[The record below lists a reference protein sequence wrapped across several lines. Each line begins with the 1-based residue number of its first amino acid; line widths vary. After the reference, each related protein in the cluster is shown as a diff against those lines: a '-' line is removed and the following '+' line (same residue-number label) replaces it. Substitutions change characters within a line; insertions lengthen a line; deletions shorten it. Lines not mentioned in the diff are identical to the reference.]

1 MSTESIN
8 QSFQAIRIELG
19 RHINLRTQLAGLLI
33 NKKVA
38 AVATQLFTII
48 LLGGFISMIFLLL
61 SFAFVFWY
69 GSSVGPYHHGFL
81 IISLVYFIVGVIV
94 FVNRKRLFYQP
105 IIRKLSENDINF
117 LNYSTDEQQPLTSV
131 EDFNRRVEITRLKIE
146 YSELLLQQEIMK
158 LGDNLH
164 PATIINRWLEQS
176 KPFHMLGSKALDLL
190 IAFLSRKK

>member
-8 QSFQAIRIELG
+8 QLFQAIRIELG

-38 AVATQLFTII
+38 AIATQLFTII
-48 LLGGFISMIFLLL
+48 LLGGFISIIVLLL

-69 GSSVGPYHHGFL
+69 GSSVGAYHHGFL
-81 IISLVYFIVGVIV
+81 IISLIYFVLGLIVYL
-94 FVNRKRLFYQP
+94 NRKKLFFEP
-105 IIRKLSENDINF
+105 IIRKLTENDKS
-117 LNYSTDEQQPLTSV
+117 LMNYSTEVQQPITSM
-131 EDFNRRVEITRLKIE
+131 EALNKQVEITRLKIE
-146 YSELLLQQEIMK
+146 YSELLLQKEIIK

-176 KPFHMLGSKALDLL
+176 KPFHTLGSKALDLL